1 MDHLEFR
8 DDISDTS
15 DGNLNNKLRTTGL
28 RNSNAQ
34 QNGDLTRF
42 SAYRGSQMR
51 ASQMRAS
58 NFHNMTP
65 RLAAL

>member
-8 DDISDTS
+8 DDVSDAS
-15 DGNLNNKLRTTGL
+15 DGNLNNKLRTTGI

-42 SAYRGSQMR
+42 SAYRGS
-51 ASQMRAS
+51 
-58 NFHNMTP
+58 
-65 RLAAL
+65 